1 MTDKEQQIRVEI
13 LPQLE
18 SLANQL
24 WDDGQSPDGRRLDKI
39 LDELRNI
46 LNNEND

>member
-1 MTDKEQQIRVEI
+1 MNSKEQQIRVEI

-24 WDDGQSPDGRRLDKI
+24 WEDGQSPDGRRLDDI
-39 LDELRNI
+39 LDELRDI
-46 LNNEND
+46 LDKEND

>member
-13 LPQLE
+13 VPQLE
-18 SLANQL
+18 SLADQL
-24 WDDGQSPDGRRLDKI
+24 WDDGQCPDGRRLDRI

-46 LNNEND
+46 LDKEND

>member
-24 WDDGQSPDGRRLDKI
+24 WDDGQSPDGLRLDKI